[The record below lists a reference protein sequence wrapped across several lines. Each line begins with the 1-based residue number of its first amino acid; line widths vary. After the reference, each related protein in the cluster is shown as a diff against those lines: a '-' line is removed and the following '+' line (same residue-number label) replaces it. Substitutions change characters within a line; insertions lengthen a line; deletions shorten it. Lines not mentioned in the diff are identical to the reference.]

1 MKMFLGDEE
10 LDHWRKIF
18 KDMADSRNRNKF
30 SRKRRHGK
38 DGGRG
43 GPRVKLLILYVKAY
57 QGEKLNFT
65 SCTNND

>member
-43 GPRVKLLILYVKAY
+43 GPRVKLLLLYVKAY
-57 QGEKLNFT
+57 
-65 SCTNND
+65 